1 MCINAGVLGQG
12 ETGGSVDNECRK
24 LTQDIEDGCKYFK
37 NFLEKCNDQEDSDN
51 CEFKGVYTL
60 EDLKELGQMEGICP
74 YFLARRFLLKAD
86 VIVYNYSY
94 MIDPK
99 IANIVSRQL

>member
-1 MCINAGVLGQG
+1 
-12 ETGGSVDNECRK
+12 
-24 LTQDIEDGCKYFK
+24 
-37 NFLEKCNDQEDSDN
+37 
-51 CEFKGVYTL
+51 
-60 EDLKELGQMEGICP
+60 MEGICP

-99 IANIVSRQL
+99 IANVVSSEL

>member
-1 MCINAGVLGQG
+1 
-12 ETGGSVDNECRK
+12 
-24 LTQDIEDGCKYFK
+24 
-37 NFLEKCNDQEDSDN
+37 
-51 CEFKGVYTL
+51 
-60 EDLKELGQMEGICP
+60 MEGICP

-99 IANIVSRQL
+99 IANVVSSELQKDCIVVFDECHNIDNVCIEAFSLSIDDHVLRMATHNIQRLDRKIQEQN